1 MFDYQPDDA
10 GGLINLSKILRGICG
25 SVDKVLFT
33 LMNYMYKLF
42 FTVTSTDLFNNDTM
56 LKFYGRI
63 QLIIGVFM
71 IYELTV
77 STLKSIVNPSDFT
90 DDSKGLSSIIT
101 RILFSLFMLVLI
113 TPISIDNPQNN
124 YERQINNNGIL
135 FGTLYSLQNSLIEN
149 NTLGQLV
156 LGDSSSIQ
164 SSDENSDS
172 NSLEGSFDT
181 ASFTTAIVKTF
192 YKINLKESSE
202 RTHEED
208 KADYEIQSNRMC
220 EDVNYDDDYINN
232 NSDFNKI
239 IDKINDNCG
248 SVDKKYQYAYTS
260 ILPAIAAI
268 IISIILLSYTI
279 DVGVR
284 AVKLAV
290 LRLIAPI
297 PIIKYMS
304 TDEEKNKAFSSWTK
318 SLTSTYLDLFLR
330 LAIMYFA
337 FYLIEGITT
346 GGAIQINTDD
356 NIIGS
361 LATIAIIIAI
371 LTFASQAPKFIGD
384 AIGIEMDDFKMF
396 GGIGSAMGIGALAGG
411 AIGSTIAGARAS
423 WAATEKN
430 GSHTGNSQS
439 KILKGLNLGKNV
451 ASAIGSGIA
460 GGIGGTMAGA
470 SAFSEAKDNRADA
483 VLKATAERNRAT
495 IAAGRA
501 GSTIPGRLGSTF
513 RTLFTGESA
522 SSKGTTDLERLKG
535 KKDILEAI
543 DSRVKDKAAT
553 ASWTRGS
560 TSFNGT
566 TYSGINYQ
574 DFQASYTQAKTA
586 GNSSF
591 QYEAHNDKTGMDET
605 VSITIKDAELGM
617 HNLQTSNEDYYYQN
631 YGDNGGDA
639 ELDSLVGSAHDSGI
653 NPTSRSDYKHSIE
666 EIGIQIRNQEAKNK
680 RTEANDRFSGNK

>member
-181 ASFTTAIVKTF
+181 ASFTTTIVKTF

-337 FYLIEGITT
+337 FFLIKGIISK
-346 GGAIQINTDD
+346 GSIQINTDD
-356 NIIGS
+356 NIIGG

-396 GGIGSAMGIGALAGG
+396 GGLGAAMGAGAIVGGSLRSGIQSAMQHDAEHKDRNMFTRTASNIGSFITGGIRGG
-411 AIGSTIAGARAS
+411 AVGTKAYV
-423 WAATEKN
+423 T
-430 GSHTGNSQS
+430 TTDGNWR
-439 KILKGLNLGKNV
+439 KNV
-451 ASAIGSGIA
+451 TEAQNSAIDLRNN
-460 GGIGGTMAGA
+460 GA
-470 SAFSEAKDNRADA
+470 NW
-483 VLKATAERNRAT
+483 
-495 IAAGRA
+495 AGRA
-501 GSTIPGRLGSTF
+501 ISRFSNAVGGNYATNTDSKIAALDAYSKNIDTLKSIADSSDNVKGSKQKY
-513 RTLFTGESA
+513 E
-522 SSKGTTDLERLKG
+522 DLKNSG
-535 KKDILEAI
+535 
-543 DSRVKDKAAT
+543 T
-553 ASWTRGS
+553 ASLEDIKRAR
-560 TSFNGT
+560 
-566 TYSGINYQ
+566 Q
-574 DFQASYTQAKTA
+574 DYEDAQQAEITKMLS
-586 GNSSF
+586 
-591 QYEAHNDKTGMDET
+591 DE
-605 VSITIKDAELGM
+605 
-617 HNLQTSNEDYYYQN
+617 SNEVGQAYREDCERISREIGTPANIDDYKSLKEIYNKN
-631 YGDNGGDA
+631 YNK
-639 ELDSLVGSAHDSGI
+639 LQSQTVG
-653 NPTSRSDYKHSIE
+653 NKYKHSAR
-666 EIGIQIRNQEAKNK
+666 RNKSAGQGGS
-680 RTEANDRFSGNK
+680 SGSSDS